1 MQAKDQNLKQ
11 TIKDPENPET
21 KKSILNRLLN
31 AFHTLLGIKSK
42 CKLLTLYKVPEEIGE
57 TIELCVYC
65 IESKGFDLS
74 KQAKCLLKK
83 KWMQIEEE
91 DECSDFTIR
100 SGEEIGLE
108 FRGDVKP
115 MEGENLV
122 IKFLKYGSNVAHVKL
137 CHVESKDPK
146 GYILMIRKENLIDWK
161 RLNWGY
167 LVKKYEGKLYE
178 KCICTCMR
186 YLEKRLYSCKMFYYV
201 PKSILIFK
209 SFRDL
214 ITSNQNKHELNHNP
228 QAIRDFK
235 ILMFWFWFF
244 FKYRSLIFIFR
255 AIFVY
260 TMFSFKIGL
269 QINFVKKDL
278 FSLTFKMLL
287 LKNYQKLQI
296 LK

>member
-1 MQAKDQNLKQ
+1 MQVKDQNRKQSIEDPKDKLSFLKRVQ
-11 TIKDPENPET
+11 
-21 KKSILNRLLN
+21 N

-42 CKLLTLYKVPEEIGE
+42 CKLLTLYKVPEEIGD
-57 TIELCVYC
+57 TIDLCVFC
-65 IESKGFDLS
+65 IESKGFDLR
-74 KQAKCLLKK
+74 KQAKGFLENE
-83 KWMQIEEE
+83 WMQIEDG
-91 DECSDFTIR
+91 DESSDFTIR

-122 IKFLKYGSNVAHVKL
+122 IKFLKYGSSFAHVKL
-137 CHVESKDPK
+137 CHVENKDPK

-186 YLEKRLYSCKMFYYV
+186 YLEKRLYSCKMFYDV

-214 ITSNQNKHELNHNP
+214 ITSNQNKHEWNHNP

-235 ILMFWFWFF
+235 ILMFWGCFF
-244 FKYRSLIFIFR
+244 
-255 AIFVY
+255 
-260 TMFSFKIGL
+260 
-269 QINFVKKDL
+269 
-278 FSLTFKMLL
+278 
-287 LKNYQKLQI
+287 
-296 LK
+296 

>member
-11 TIKDPENPET
+11 TIKDPENPQT

-42 CKLLTLYKVPEEIGE
+42 CKLLTLYKAPEEIGE

-83 KWMQIEEE
+83 TWMQFEEE
-91 DECSDFTIR
+91 DESSDFTIR

-122 IKFLKYGSNVAHVKL
+122 IKFLKYGSSFAHVKL

-209 SFRDL
+209 LFRVL
-214 ITSNQNKHELNHNP
+214 ITSNQNKHEWNHNP

-235 ILMFWFWFF
+235 ILMFWGCFF
-244 FKYRSLIFIFR
+244 
-255 AIFVY
+255 
-260 TMFSFKIGL
+260 
-269 QINFVKKDL
+269 
-278 FSLTFKMLL
+278 
-287 LKNYQKLQI
+287 
-296 LK
+296 

>member
-1 MQAKDQNLKQ
+1 MQANDSNLKQ
-11 TIKDPENPET
+11 TIKDPENPES

-42 CKLLTLYKVPEEIGE
+42 CKLLTLYKVPEDIGE
-57 TIELCVYC
+57 TIELCVFC

-91 DECSDFTIR
+91 DESSDFTIR

-122 IKFLKYGSNVAHVKL
+122 IKFLKYGSSFAHVKL
-137 CHVESKDPK
+137 CHVENKDPK

-178 KCICTCMR
+178 KCIWTCMR
-186 YLEKRLYSCKMFYYV
+186 YLEKRLYFCKMCYYV
-201 PKSILIFK
+201 PKLILIFEL
-209 SFRDL
+209 FRVL
-214 ITSNQNKHELNHNP
+214 ITSNQNKHEWNHNP

-255 AIFVY
+255 VFFY

-269 QINFVKKDL
+269 KINFVKKDL
-278 FSLTFKMLL
+278 FSLTFKILL
-287 LKNYQKLQI
+287 LMNYQKLQI

>member
-1 MQAKDQNLKQ
+1 MQAKDQNVKE

-91 DECSDFTIR
+91 DESSDFTIR

-122 IKFLKYGSNVAHVKL
+122 IKFLKYGSSFAHVKL
-137 CHVESKDPK
+137 CHVENKDPK

-186 YLEKRLYSCKMFYYV
+186 YLEKRLYSCKMFYDV

-209 SFRDL
+209 SFRVL
-214 ITSNQNKHELNHNP
+214 ITSNQNKHEWNHNP

-235 ILMFWFWFF
+235 ILMFWVWFF
-244 FKYRSLIFIFR
+244 SNTAL
-255 AIFVY
+255 
-260 TMFSFKIGL
+260 
-269 QINFVKKDL
+269 
-278 FSLTFKMLL
+278 
-287 LKNYQKLQI
+287 
-296 LK
+296 